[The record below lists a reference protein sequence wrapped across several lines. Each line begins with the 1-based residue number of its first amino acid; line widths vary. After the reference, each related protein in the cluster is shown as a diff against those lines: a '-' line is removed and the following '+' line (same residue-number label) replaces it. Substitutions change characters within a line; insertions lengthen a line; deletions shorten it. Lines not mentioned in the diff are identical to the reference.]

1 MKLSE
6 MLIPS
11 QFSLPKEGRLLLA
24 FSGGEDSLYLLYLLS
39 ILAKDRA
46 VALYVNHNIRAKEE
60 LVRELEQNKKNASIL
75 DIPLVIKTIEEGLLK
90 RLAKSD
96 KCGLEAAARKE
107 RYKILFSYAE
117 ENGFDYILTAH
128 HEDDQVET
136 LLMRMLSSAPFWAWG
151 GIRERD
157 GILFRPLLRVA
168 KSEIKKAIKE
178 LGLTASED
186 STNCDISYKRNFIRK
201 KILPLISSEEKRVL
215 SKIALNVAS
224 LSSTSSQFIVNNPLF
239 VSFSPSLFL
248 SLPPWEKERLLY
260 SLFNRLGERERISR
274 RYLNEIDNSIER
286 GRGRVENKN
295 YIFYITH
302 DEVKAYRKIAFFQ
315 RPFLFEETIL
325 PCSLY
330 VSNGNSS
337 LLNLSI
343 ERDILENSIIRRNK
357 EGDSIILKDGKRKI
371 SSLLKE
377 KKIPYA
383 IVIEKNGE
391 IIAFFSSFL
400 GGRDRISSSLI
411 GKKGYTLTLAF
422 KE

>member
-186 STNCDISYKRNFIRK
+186 STNCDIS
-201 KILPLISSEEKRVL
+201 
-215 SKIALNVAS
+215 
-224 LSSTSSQFIVNNPLF
+224 
-239 VSFSPSLFL
+239 
-248 SLPPWEKERLLY
+248 
-260 SLFNRLGERERISR
+260 
-274 RYLNEIDNSIER
+274 
-286 GRGRVENKN
+286 
-295 YIFYITH
+295 
-302 DEVKAYRKIAFFQ
+302 
-315 RPFLFEETIL
+315 
-325 PCSLY
+325 
-330 VSNGNSS
+330 
-337 LLNLSI
+337 
-343 ERDILENSIIRRNK
+343 
-357 EGDSIILKDGKRKI
+357 
-371 SSLLKE
+371 
-377 KKIPYA
+377 
-383 IVIEKNGE
+383 
-391 IIAFFSSFL
+391 
-400 GGRDRISSSLI
+400 
-411 GKKGYTLTLAF
+411 
-422 KE
+422 